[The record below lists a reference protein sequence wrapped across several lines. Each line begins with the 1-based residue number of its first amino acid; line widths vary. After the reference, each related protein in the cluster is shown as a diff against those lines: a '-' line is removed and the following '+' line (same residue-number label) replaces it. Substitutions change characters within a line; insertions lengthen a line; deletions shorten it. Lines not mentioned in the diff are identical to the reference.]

1 MVSEYYYDDVH
12 GEDASDSN
20 SDDDSNEPLDYQ
32 DWSTIY
38 NQELW
43 DMWYGMK
50 EYLDNRYTYENVN
63 LFEKVQPDDFFH
75 EFCFEYPPHFHQTD
89 EFKDWEKENKS
100 DLNYLWKMI
109 KDNTKV
115 FGNKIGN
122 KTYTDF
128 CIFLYNSKKSKPI
141 IYNEFNNSRHNLS
154 QGGYS
159 SGSIFSVDPWVHH
172 FY

>member
-50 EYLDNRYTYENVN
+50 EYLDNRYTYDANVN
-63 LFEKVQPDDFFH
+63 LFEKVQPDDFFY

-89 EFKDWEKENKS
+89 EFKDWEKENKT
-100 DLNYLWKMI
+100 DLNHLWKMI

-115 FGNKIGN
+115 FANKIGN

-141 IYNEFNNSRHNLS
+141 IYNEFNNK
-154 QGGYS
+154 Y
-159 SGSIFSVDPWVHH
+159 
-172 FY
+172 